1 MAVLRSVAKTDT
13 FEKQRQIINQIASD
27 VYNFS
32 VGGTDLSTGNLK
44 LGDGSKDTPSLSFI
58 NDESLGLFRPD
69 SNTVTFVSNSKRIFG
84 YDDTSAIYYRNFILQ
99 KNELITDGL
108 EIQSEGQNYDPGDYS
123 DISVI
128 GGTGSNGSIDIT
140 ISPYSGTATPG
151 SGYVY
156 SGDSLGTQQYSNVV
170 LTGGAGTGA
179 TVNLLFNGGS
189 FESTEI
195 VSYGTDYVLGDILTL
210 PPDKTGITGTITEDD
225 TNITVSSTDGIYP
238 GWAVVR
244 TSGTGTLN
252 TPTDINGNPVAIT
265 VSNVIDETTIA
276 LNTTGATSGSGTF
289 NFLAPW
295 GSSGSGYQ
303 FLITKLGILTDLS
316 VSSSGNGYTIGDIL
330 SLNPLDL
337 TQYIDYVVN
346 TINVQIVTFTT
357 SVSSTA
363 ISIGDSIESLDSNA
377 PVGGGGGLQNLGT
390 ILEVSTSGGIITS
403 VTVQMSA
410 GSVSSGHD
418 FIVNGGASYSVD
430 TAESASRYTID
441 TNDGSGPQIYPDL
454 LLYKDNKYRFD
465 ISAVASQHPFTFST
479 FRDGSNNSIEKTVT
493 LSDSSN
499 NITVS
504 DPSGILLGMSVVTNN
519 TDVSQSGA
527 LQQDTFVEAINGTT
541 ITLSK
546 TPSSTGTSVL
556 KFSGFEY
563 TSSEIE
569 ITSSYLIFQPSDT
582 TPQTLY
588 YYCTQHPDMGGN
600 NNNEAVVTI
609 DYNNPKTFG
618 SGIEIL
624 VSDVLSTDVITGDV
638 ASGNFNVQQITGT
651 SVNVDTITSENI
663 EATTLLES
671 PKVSTDTLTLEKNA
685 DGSDLT
691 TITAIAGRIQLNG
704 SSFIHGPNFT
714 VTAETGSLTTNG
726 ILKTTNKI
734 NVNDI
739 LSIENNIIS
748 ATTGNGIILTPAALR
763 VVKVNSTSAIVI
775 PSGNSSQ
782 RPGVGQVENG
792 AIRFNTETNQYEG
805 YSSSTNSWSSLGGVR
820 DLDGNTYIAAEAF
833 TGANDN
839 ILYFYNDDL
848 NTLQVNRNYL
858 DFRTVKKVK
867 SSNLGAPAFVTYTT
881 NTPVTAGQYLKYR
894 NNIYEVITG
903 GVTATSGNEPT
914 DTTGNTFV
922 NGTATLAYFTT
933 AVAPLTFEECSEVR
947 IGPLGDTPLVV
958 SSELRFLR
966 NVFSSDV
973 NDIVIRPNSG
983 KKVTVD
989 ATSSFVIP
997 VGDNNQRGAPI
1008 AGSIRYN
1015 TSISQFE
1022 GYSGANWSSLG
1033 GVRDVDGNT
1042 YIIPE
1047 TSAGSNEN
1055 ILYFYNNNSNTLR
1068 VTENELQFDVVDTI
1082 TSATSSFLNFNVETI
1097 TIDNNSL
1104 TIDHTDLLSTYVYTT
1119 RENLDIGMSTGLTV
1133 DKFLRLDVNGN
1144 ISYNTSFGSGGESF
1158 LTLVSGDLKNI
1169 EFSDVRISTTTIILE
1184 RGTIDNGS
1192 ALCYLSGSEKGAKVL
1207 VTAYNENTG
1216 HKEQVE
1222 FSVIDNGVDI
1232 SYIDYG
1238 NVKTGEELISA
1249 SFDFN
1254 ASNAVR
1260 LNLLLNSALSLGD
1273 SVNITVT
1280 SYINK

>member
-84 YDDTSAIYYRNFILQ
+84 YDDTSAVYYRNFILQ
-99 KNELITDGL
+99 KNELITDGI

-128 GGTGSNGSIDIT
+128 GGTGSNGSIDVT
-140 ISPYSGTATPG
+140 ISPYDGTSIPG
-151 SGYVY
+151 SGYIFTGDGTGTPIY
-156 SGDSLGTQQYSNVV
+156 SDVKLIGGTGSGIAVNLEFSNGGFINPVIINYGTGYSLGDV
-170 LTGGAGTGA
+170 LTVPSQVTG
-179 TVNLLFNGGS
+179 V
-189 FESTEI
+189 
-195 VSYGTDYVLGDILTL
+195 
-210 PPDKTGITGTITEDD
+210 TGTIVTDD
-225 TNITVSSTDGIYP
+225 NQIVVSSTAGIYP
-238 GWAVVR
+238 GWIL
-244 TSGTGTLN
+244 TQTGGTGSLN
-252 TPTDINGNPVAIT
+252 VPTDISGNPLPILVQA
-265 VSNVIDETTIA
+265 VLDETTISINA
-276 LNTTGATSGSGTF
+276 SGSSDGSGTF
-289 NFLAPW
+289 TFSPPW
-295 GSSGSGYQ
+295 GNSGSG
-303 FLITKLGILTDLS
+303 FSFTINVLGILTDIS
-316 VSSSGNGYTIGDIL
+316 VNTSGNGYTINDVL
-330 SLNPLDL
+330 TLNSLDL
-337 TQYIDYVVN
+337 IQYIDYVVN
-346 TINVQIVTFTT
+346 IIQVSVVTFTT
-357 SVSSTA
+357 SVSSSA
-363 ISIGDSIESLDSNA
+363 ISIGDNIEAVDN
-377 PVGGGGGLQNLGT
+377 GGLAGGTGTANLGT
-390 ILEVSTSGGIITS
+390 VLEINSTGGVIDSVVVLMSSGG
-403 VTVQMSA
+403 
-410 GSVSSGHD
+410 VSGGND
-418 FIVNGGASYSVD
+418 FIVNGSTTYVLD
-430 TAESASRYTID
+430 TAENANRYTID
-441 TNDGSGPQIYPDL
+441 LNDGNGAQIYPDL
-454 LLYKDNKYRFD
+454 TLYKDSKYRFD
-465 ISAVASQHPFTFST
+465 ISSISSTHPFRLSIHP
-479 FRDGSNNSIEKTVT
+479 DGSSNTFEFTTTV
-493 LSDSSN
+493 SDSSKQV
-499 NITVS
+499 TVS
-504 DPSGILLGMSVVTNN
+504 DASRLLPGMSVTANN
-519 TDVSQSGA
+519 TEIGQTGGLA
-527 LQQDTFVEAINGTT
+527 QDTFIESINGNVV
-541 ITLSK
+541 TL
-546 TPSSTGTSVL
+546 TEFPTSSGTAVL
-556 KFSGFEY
+556 VFSGVEY
-563 TSSEIE
+563 TDSSIQ
-569 ITSSYLIFQPSDT
+569 ISSDYYIIQPSDT

-588 YYCTQHPDMGGN
+588 YYCTNHPDMAGN
-600 NNNEAVVTI
+600 YNNEAVITI
-609 DYNNPKTFG
+609 DYINPKTFG

-624 VSDVLSTDVITGDV
+624 VSDILSTDVITGDV

-651 SVNVDTITSENI
+651 SVNVDIVTSENI

-671 PKVSTDTLTLEKNA
+671 PKISTDTLTLEKNA

-691 TITAIAGRIQLNG
+691 TVTAIAGKIQLNG
-704 SSFIHGPNFT
+704 SSFVHGSNFT
-714 VTAETGSLTTNG
+714 VSAETGSLTTNG

-739 LSIENNIIS
+739 LSIENNTIS
-748 ATTGNGIILTPAALR
+748 AATGNGIVLTPAALR

-775 PSGNSSQ
+775 PSGNSAQ

-792 AIRFNTETNQYEG
+792 AIIFNTETNQYEG

>member
-84 YDDTSAIYYRNFILQ
+84 YDDVSAVYYRNFILQ

-151 SGYVY
+151 SGYIFT
-156 SGDSLGTQQYSNVV
+156 GESLGTQNY
-170 LTGGAGTGA
+170 TG
-179 TVNLLFNGGS
+179 VNLVGGSGSGAIVDLEFSGGS
-189 FESTEI
+189 FVETSI
-195 VSYGTDYVLGDILTL
+195 ADYGTGYSLGDILTL
-210 PPDKTGITGTITEDD
+210 PPDRNGVSATIVTEENTLTVADSTGIYTGWIVTQT
-225 TNITVSSTDGIYP
+225 G
-238 GWAVVR
+238 
-244 TSGTGTLN
+244 GTGSIDPPTDVN
-252 TPTDINGNPVAIT
+252 GNPTDIIVLS
-265 VSNVIDETTIA
+265 VLDSTTIII
-276 LNTTGATSGSGTF
+276 NGTGATDGTGIF
-289 NFLAPW
+289 NFSAPW
-295 GSSGSGYQ
+295 GSGGSGYS
-303 FLITKLGILTDLS
+303 FTISKVGILTDIS
-316 VSSSGNGYTIGDIL
+316 VSTSGNGYTAGDVL
-330 SLNPLDL
+330 TLNNLDL
-337 TQYIDYVVN
+337 IQFIDYVVD
-346 TINVQIVTFTT
+346 IQQVQVITFTA
-357 SVSSTA
+357 SIPSS
-363 ISIGDSIESLDSNA
+363 SIPIGANIEAVDNSG
-377 PVGGGGGLQNLGT
+377 PGGGGLQNLGT
-390 ILEVSTSGGIITS
+390 VLEVTSSGGTITNVAVVMTSGS
-403 VTVQMSA
+403 V
-410 GSVSSGHD
+410 GSGND
-418 FIVNGGASYSVD
+418 FIVNGGATYVVD
-430 TAESASRYTID
+430 TVENENRYTID
-441 TNDGSGPQIYPDL
+441 INDGNGPQIYPDL

-465 ISAVASQHPFTFST
+465 ISGIASQHPFRFST
-479 FRDGSNNSIEKTVT
+479 FRDGSNNFTEKTVDLLT
-493 LSDSSN
+493 TSKN
-499 NITVS
+499 VNIADT
-504 DPSGILLGMSVVTNN
+504 SGILVGMLVETNN
-519 TDVSQSGA
+519 TELNQTGGVLDN
-527 LQQDTFVEAINGTT
+527 TFVEAINGNTV
-541 ITLSK
+541 TL
-546 TPSSTGTSVL
+546 TEFPSNDGPAVL
-556 KFSGFEY
+556 KFSGVEY

-1216 HKEQVE
+1216 DKEQVE